1 MRTADR
7 RYRQP
12 YIFMLRCDRPRSWG
26 LAGMQPHIGIGIGAS
41 FPLRITGLG
50 VATATQNKGFANH
63 GLYWVATINDAA

>member
-1 MRTADR
+1 
-7 RYRQP
+7 
-12 YIFMLRCDRPRSWG
+12 
-26 LAGMQPHIGIGIGAS
+26 MQPHIGIGIGAS